1 MTFHIHSA
9 TRFQMDSYIVSNTN
23 LAPVRAIHSKRYCPV
38 LGFDFRDEYT
48 SWSILMFR
56 SHSTVLETS
65 TFFFPRQR
73 RRCGEGH
80 GACARA
86 DVVYESDCKIHGR
99 KMCAHLSACFFA
111 QYAHAALIA
120 RRYISNDTKAYE
132 PMLEPKKY
140 HWAPLYVIFI
150 QGLVCRIILAIAL
163 HFKDRGRMSKPPIC
177 RWQKLC
183 GQGKK
188 TAPVDK
194 TDKVRIRL
202 LFPGSSIWMC
212 EFGSL

>member
-86 DVVYESDCKIHGR
+86 DVVHESDCIIHGR
-99 KMCAHLSACFFA
+99 KMCTHLSRVSLRSMLMPHSL
-111 QYAHAALIA
+111 HAGTSQMIRKLTSQCWSP
-120 RRYISNDTKAYE
+120 RNTS
-132 PMLEPKKY
+132 
-140 HWAPLYVIFI
+140 
-150 QGLVCRIILAIAL
+150 GLR
-163 HFKDRGRMSKPPIC
+163 FM
-177 RWQKLC
+177 
-183 GQGKK
+183 
-188 TAPVDK
+188 
-194 TDKVRIRL
+194 
-202 LFPGSSIWMC
+202 
-212 EFGSL
+212 